1 MFRIKANTDVS
12 LNITSQLWTK
22 SNSNLIYDNGNIGIG
37 TNVPMNRLHIVGSCG
52 IGTEFSTSNIQSNSL
67 VVSGNVGIGTY
78 YTNSKLDVSG
88 NILITD
94 TNPGLIIGDKLNITS
109 STIKNELFS
118 LQLQNTTIS
127 STGNVGIG
135 TNNPRTLLDVS
146 GSMYAPG
153 HVVQVQTVQ
162 TSVQNTYAAATG
174 NVLTIVTPL
183 NIVIT
188 PKKSN
193 SKIMVQWMLN
203 GEIHQD
209 TLFVVMKNSTA
220 VGFNTTSGNVYTSGT
235 VAGLYDTNEN
245 STPGNFKIF
254 WIDNNVG
261 NTTPQTYSIGVKSTQ
276 SAVAYTLYL
285 NRCVNSAGGDEY
297 EALVSNG
304 VAFEIAT

>member
-1 MFRIKANTDVS
+1 MFRVKANTDVS
-12 LNITSQLWTK
+12 LNITSHLWTK

-37 TNVPMNRLHIVGSCG
+37 TNVAMNKLHIAGSCG
-52 IGTEFSTSNIQSNSL
+52 IGSGFSTSNIPPNTL
-67 VVSGNVGIGTY
+67 VVSGNVGIGTH
-78 YTNSKLDVSG
+78 YTTNRLDVSG

-94 TNPGLIIGDKLNITS
+94 TNPGLIIGTKLNITS
-109 STIKNELFS
+109 STIKNELFG

-127 STGNVGIG
+127 STGDVGIG
-135 TNNPRTLLDVS
+135 TSNPRTLLDVS
-146 GSMYAPG
+146 GGMYAPG
-153 HVVQVQTVQ
+153 HIIQVQTVQ
-162 TSVQNTYAAATG
+162 TSVQNTYNAAIG

-183 NIVIT
+183 DIVIT
-188 PKKSN
+188 PKKAN
-193 SKIMVQWMLN
+193 SKIMLQWMLN
-203 GEIHQD
+203 GEIYQD
-209 TLFVVMKNSTA
+209 ILFVVMKNNTP

-235 VAGLYDTNEN
+235 VAGLYDVNEN

-276 SAVAYTLYL
+276 SSTAYTLYL
-285 NRCVNSAGGDEY
+285 NRCINSLGGDEY